1 VLRRRARHGH
11 HHRTNLKLRGP
22 LLLALTLS
30 SCAAVPERPSGV
42 GVVTRIVDGDT
53 VDVEI
58 AGVRERVRLIGI
70 DTPEIAHG
78 EDPAECGGAEAARF
92 LESVIPPGTEVSV
105 MRDVV
110 SRDHYGRLLGYLA
123 KEDVMVNLQIAAAG
137 YARTLRI
144 APNVRLSAE
153 ISNAVDAARRAR
165 LGIWSACV

>member
-1 VLRRRARHGH
+1 M
-11 HHRTNLKLRGP
+11 
-22 LLLALTLS
+22 
-30 SCAAVPERPSGV
+30 PERPAGV

-53 VDVEI
+53 VDVE
-58 AGVRERVRLIGI
+58 
-70 DTPEIAHG
+70 
-78 EDPAECGGAEAARF
+78 